1 MVPHLIQG
9 SLIKRRN
16 SQKFSRVGLNEVE
29 ANDSAHSQE
38 ERKLSPY
45 PISLNYNVSLDEK
58 LRLSSH
64 PDSLDAP

>member
-38 ERKLSPY
+38 ERKLSPS